1 MRASLQKCRY
11 VSNTDLSV
19 FRIISASL
27 HIARNRPASTP
38 RFADKAKY
46 TLAQSFTITPL
57 RLTRHGFPVGL
68 RARRNPARASWEFND
83 MLKNIDPALNADVL
97 HALRAMGHGD
107 TLVISDT
114 NFPSDSVARQTTVG
128 KVLHIDNVSAARA
141 MKAILSV
148 LPLDT
153 PLQPS
158 VGRMEVMGAPDQ
170 LEPVQAEVQKE
181 IDAAEGKPAPMYGIE
196 RFAFYEKAKQAYC
209 VITTG
214 ETRFYGCFLLTK
226 GVIPP
231 AK

>member
-1 MRASLQKCRY
+1 
-11 VSNTDLSV
+11 
-19 FRIISASL
+19 
-27 HIARNRPASTP
+27 
-38 RFADKAKY
+38 
-46 TLAQSFTITPL
+46 
-57 RLTRHGFPVGL
+57 
-68 RARRNPARASWEFND
+68 
-83 MLKNIDPALNADVL
+83 MLKNIDAALNADVL

-114 NFPSDSVARQTTVG
+114 NFPSDSVSRHTTVG
-128 KVLHIDNVSAARA
+128 RALHIDNVSAARA

-153 PLQPS
+153 PLQAS

-181 IDAAEGKPAPMYGIE
+181 IDAAEGKSAPMYGIE

-226 GVIPP
+226 GVIQP
-231 AK
+231 K